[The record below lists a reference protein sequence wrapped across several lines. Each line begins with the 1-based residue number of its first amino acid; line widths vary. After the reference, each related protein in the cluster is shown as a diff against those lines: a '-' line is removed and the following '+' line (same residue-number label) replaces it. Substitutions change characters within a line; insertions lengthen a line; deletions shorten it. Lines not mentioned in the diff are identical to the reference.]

1 MRSRGGAMRG
11 DATTSR
17 GKTGDMTTRWRVER
31 QQCINGGGSLAV
43 AVAAAA
49 TPTKVQPRWPVATK
63 TPAAT
68 AMAGAQTTINN

>member
-1 MRSRGGAMRG
+1 MKG

-17 GKTGDMTTRWRVER
+17 GKTGNTTTRWRIER
-31 QQCINGGGSLAV
+31 QRRINGGGSLVV

-49 TPTKVQPRWPVATK
+49 TPTKVQPWWPVATK
-63 TPAAT
+63 TSTAT